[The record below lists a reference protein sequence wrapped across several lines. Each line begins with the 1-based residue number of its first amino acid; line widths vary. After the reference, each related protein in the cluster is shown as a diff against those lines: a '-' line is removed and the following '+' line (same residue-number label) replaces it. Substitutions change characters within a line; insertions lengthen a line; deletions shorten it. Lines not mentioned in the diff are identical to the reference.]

1 MWKILF
7 VENHAEN
14 KAMRLVPE
22 FFLLSEKALHDVK
35 VSGL

>member
-7 VENHAEN
+7 FENHAEN
-14 KAMRLVPE
+14 KEMRLVTE
-22 FFLLSEKALHDVK
+22 LFLLSEKALYEVK